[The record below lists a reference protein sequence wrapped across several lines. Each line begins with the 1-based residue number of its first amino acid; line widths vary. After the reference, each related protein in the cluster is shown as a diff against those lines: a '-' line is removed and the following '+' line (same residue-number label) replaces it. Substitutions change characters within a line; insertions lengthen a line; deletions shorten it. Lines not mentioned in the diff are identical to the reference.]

1 VGGFRSGKKHRFR
14 EFLPAGSRPTMTAR
28 ADPHGYSAKSASS
41 PDGIRPALRKW
52 KGDFSTFPLFHFARR
67 GDLMSV
73 FFNLLLFVG
82 VFYLILQ
89 IPEPGD
95 WRAARAP
102 RAAGNHQPTR
112 KVA

>member
-41 PDGIRPALRKW
+41 PDGIRPE
-52 KGDFSTFPLFHFARR
+52 GSFPLFHFARR

-95 WRAARAP
+95 WRAARAR

>member
-1 VGGFRSGKKHRFR
+1 
-14 EFLPAGSRPTMTAR
+14 
-28 ADPHGYSAKSASS
+28 
-41 PDGIRPALRKW
+41 
-52 KGDFSTFPLFHFARR
+52 
-67 GDLMSV
+67 MSV

-95 WRAARAP
+95 RRAARLR
-102 RAAGNHQPTR
+102 RAAGDNERTR

>member
-1 VGGFRSGKKHRFR
+1 
-14 EFLPAGSRPTMTAR
+14 M
-28 ADPHGYSAKSASS
+28 SA
-41 PDGIRPALRKW
+41 
-52 KGDFSTFPLFHFARR
+52 
-67 GDLMSV
+67 

-95 WRAARAP
+95 RRVRRA
-102 RAAGNHQPTR
+102 GSDTQPTR

>member
-1 VGGFRSGKKHRFR
+1 
-14 EFLPAGSRPTMTAR
+14 M
-28 ADPHGYSAKSASS
+28 SA
-41 PDGIRPALRKW
+41 
-52 KGDFSTFPLFHFARR
+52 
-67 GDLMSV
+67 

-95 WRAARAP
+95 KRARRAS
-102 RAAGNHQPTR
+102 ADSDR